1 VVVIVAAAV
10 VGNTVVSTLTHLHLL
25 VVSTLILI
33 HTDPSVVNTLT
44 LMDLGDMDLVVV
56 AMEPLVAS
64 TLILMVLGV
73 VALGVVSTLT
83 PSLAMRP

>member
-25 VVSTLILI
+25 VVSILI
-33 HTDPSVVNTLT
+33 HTDPSVNTLT

-56 AMEPLVAS
+56 VAIMEPLVAS